1 MTKIVAINSVTKA
14 SSKKYFLLSPIF
26 PSHYV
31 FYFILQIDEL
41 MKDFRLTDETYEK
54 IMKLLNEEMDRG
66 LGKVTHDSAT
76 VKMFPTYVRNITD
89 GTGIC
94 HLHHIK
100 AISSNI
106 L

>member
-1 MTKIVAINSVTKA
+1 MTKIVAINSVTKS
-14 SSKKYFLLSPIF
+14 SSKTYFLLSPIF
-26 PSHYV
+26 PSHV

-94 HLHHIK
+94 RFQT
-100 AISSNI
+100 NFTWCQN
-106 L
+106 